1 MHRSNALPYM
11 APVRLAIRTLLDLV
25 VMMIIMIQEL
35 ASITGLEKA
44 RMLSRRTT
52 ERRRGRF
59 LWFFPGLMFLPG
71 LIQKAFRHKT
81 SSQMCPRNI
90 PTIGNATRSE
100 FLSTKKI
107 FPHTQK
113 PILKSSKKNTKIKK
127 KCKE

>member
-1 MHRSNALPYM
+1 MRRSNALPYM

-25 VMMIIMIQEL
+25 VMMIIIMIQEL
-35 ASITGLEKA
+35 ARITGLEKA

-90 PTIGNATRSE
+90 PPTGTERGANFCLQRKYFHTHRNS
-100 FLSTKKI
+100 FLKVVRRI
-107 FPHTQK
+107 QK
-113 PILKSSKKNTKIKK
+113 
-127 KCKE
+127 